1 MESLMLYLLFG
12 TIWSMMFEFGGIN
25 PKETTNGTR
34 IRQIL
39 LWPIPFGAFVIGFL
53 VAFWNSMKNQ

>member
-1 MESLMLYLLFG
+1 MLYLLFG

-39 LWPIPFGAFVIGFL
+39 LWPIPLGAFILGFI
-53 VAFWNSMKNQ
+53 VAFIKSL

>member
-1 MESLMLYLLFG
+1 
-12 TIWSMMFEFGGIN
+12 MFEFGGIN

-39 LWPIPFGAFVIGFL
+39 LWPIPLGAFILGFI
-53 VAFWNSMKNQ
+53 VAFIKSL